1 MRAASKT
8 SLLLQLGKWEKMV
21 VTDVS
26 LASLYPAQRR
36 NEMHTITDE
45 FVQNLCHALHL
56 PLGQVAVGVNA
67 EVEN

>member
-1 MRAASKT
+1 
-8 SLLLQLGKWEKMV
+8 MV

-56 PLGQVAVGVNA
+56 PLGQVEVGVNA

>member
-8 SLLLQLGKWEKMV
+8 SLLLQLGKGEKMV

-26 LASLYPAQRR
+26 LAYIQQRR

-56 PLGQVAVGVNA
+56 PLGQVEVGVNA